1 MSVLEK
7 IPEFRSEW
15 IGGKENIV
23 NMSVQNDEIYIF
35 LKDCGQADLD
45 SIKKNK
51 EIAEVKMIRNRIVI
65 KLQDSV
71 KAEEKIMAK
80 QNYDALAKTIIEN
93 VGGKENI
100 ESFRHCATRLRFK
113 LKNMEL
119 PDTNQLKKTDGVMQ
133 VMTGMGEYQIVI
145 GNTVADVYDAVAK
158 CVGISPTILKE
169 EKAEKKGALAVVM
182 DYMSAIIMSTMV
194 PFTACGVLKGLL
206 AIATLCGVTS
216 DNSFYVLFSA
226 VADSIFY
233 FIPIY
238 LGLTT
243 AKKVGMNPMLGMTIG
258 ASLVYPTIS
267 GVDLVFF
274 GHTFNQSYTSQFLPA
289 IFVVLLVS
297 PLDKWLRKILPDVVK
312 NIVSALVVL
321 VVAMPVGYFIIGP
334 ITTMVSNGIADA
346 VNVLYGFSPVIVGIF
361 AGIAWQI
368 LVVFGVHHVLMMAC
382 FVNLLNGTG
391 DLILAVSIIVAFAQ
405 TATVFAMFLRSKN
418 VKFKSVALPAVFSG
432 IFGVTEPAIYGI
444 TLPRIKYFVIS
455 CIGGAVSGMFC
466 GLFGIRK
473 YAFGSGVVAI
483 PTLINPNAPQI
494 VPIVIAIVAGVLTS
508 FILTMIVFKDEDVA

>member
-182 DYMSAIIMSTMV
+182 DYM
-194 PFTACGVLKGLL
+194 
-206 AIATLCGVTS
+206 
-216 DNSFYVLFSA
+216 
-226 VADSIFY
+226 
-233 FIPIY
+233 
-238 LGLTT
+238 
-243 AKKVGMNPMLGMTIG
+243 
-258 ASLVYPTIS
+258 
-267 GVDLVFF
+267 
-274 GHTFNQSYTSQFLPA
+274 
-289 IFVVLLVS
+289 
-297 PLDKWLRKILPDVVK
+297 
-312 NIVSALVVL
+312 
-321 VVAMPVGYFIIGP
+321 
-334 ITTMVSNGIADA
+334 
-346 VNVLYGFSPVIVGIF
+346 
-361 AGIAWQI
+361 
-368 LVVFGVHHVLMMAC
+368 
-382 FVNLLNGTG
+382 
-391 DLILAVSIIVAFAQ
+391 
-405 TATVFAMFLRSKN
+405 
-418 VKFKSVALPAVFSG
+418 
-432 IFGVTEPAIYGI
+432 
-444 TLPRIKYFVIS
+444 
-455 CIGGAVSGMFC
+455 
-466 GLFGIRK
+466 
-473 YAFGSGVVAI
+473 
-483 PTLINPNAPQI
+483 
-494 VPIVIAIVAGVLTS
+494 
-508 FILTMIVFKDEDVA
+508 